1 MKKITTQYGS
11 FFEALIVIS
20 ALLIAMYAEGQNI
33 LILKWFSLSLLWGI
47 ALWYLKNPSIY
58 NSILKDKVFI
68 SLLAFIAWAIISS
81 LFLSSAK
88 SISILM
94 LMPFIGGLLSY
105 LIGYTGSDKKDRYV
119 DWLLMGVGIMLAFTT
134 YYQKFALGDSRPTG
148 LLSNWN
154 SHAAVLTII
163 ILPWVLR
170 YALKPTVP
178 SFQLIYTSI
187 LSFFFAFA
195 ISLTLSRGA
204 LLISGVGFICL
215 FWIAWRKQLFYKHS
229 LILLTAF
236 IAGYLIMGLFSTET
250 IISRIQDTS
259 QAESLVSLGSGR
271 HLLWLPAW
279 EMYLDRPFI
288 GWGLGTFRFLY
299 LQYKP
304 VLSGESGE
312 YAHNDYLQFLLE
324 LGPIGLIL
332 FLGFVF
338 LLIKRFFN
346 FMTSQWP
353 KPSTHKIEA
362 LALLTP
368 CIGLLMHT
376 FFTFHLYHFTLQ
388 IIFGYYLGRS
398 SRYLESDQ
406 TIVHKKFTQEDDHKY
421 RLFYRGFASLVAFLI
436 ICFGLSLNF
445 LNNAELETN
454 KEKKMDYLWKA
465 GLFFP
470 SLERYDSYSSFMLSK
485 HLQKLES
492 NHESSQQRDQMAALA
507 LAEVNTAI
515 DKMPYNIRNY
525 ITKASILKTLHKDI
539 ATVSEQYEIALKKQ
553 PVVLSIRYQY
563 AHYLVTHQQYKKAL
577 SVLWAGWGRLNVER
591 YQVGISFLAYH
602 LKINNQ
608 YGNKND
614 SLLIEREIQHLTKL
628 DGIKKGGVFVFKK
641 NRE

>member
-11 FFEALIVIS
+11 FFEVLIIIS

-33 LILKWFSLSLLWGI
+33 LILKWFPLSLLWGI
-47 ALWYLKNPSIY
+47 SLWSLRNPYIY

-68 SLLAFIAWAIISS
+68 SLSAFIAWAVISS

-119 DWLLMGVGIMLAFTT
+119 DWLLMGVGLMLAFITC
-134 YYQKFALGDSRPTG
+134 YQKFALGDSRPTG

-170 YALKPTVP
+170 YALKPTVAP
-178 SFQLIYTSI
+178 FQLIYTSI

-195 ISLTLSRGA
+195 ISLTLSRGV
-204 LLISGVGFICL
+204 LLISGAGFICL

-279 EMYLDRPFI
+279 QMYLDRPFT

-338 LLIKRFFN
+338 LLIKRFLN

-353 KPSTHKIEA
+353 KPSAHKIEA
-362 LALLTP
+362 LALLTS

-398 SRYLESDQ
+398 SRYLQNDHNV
-406 TIVHKKFTQEDDHKY
+406 VHKKFTPEDDHKY
-421 RLFYRGFASLVAFLI
+421 RLFYRGFASLVVLLI

-470 SLERYDSYSSFMLSK
+470 SLEHYDSYSSFMLSK
-485 HLQKLES
+485 HLQKLEL

-515 DKMPYNIRNY
+515 DKMPYNVRNY

-539 ATVSEQYEIALKKQ
+539 ASVSEQYEHALRNT
-553 PVVLSIRYQY
+553 PANLGVRYQY
-563 AHYLVTHQQYKKAL
+563 THHLIEQKQDKKAL
-577 SVLWAGWGRLNVER
+577 SVLWAAWNRITVER
-591 YQVGISFLAYH
+591 YQTGIRYLTYQ
-602 LKINNQ
+602 LEINQ
-608 YGNKND
+608 HYGNKND
-614 SLLIEREIQHLTKL
+614 NRLIENEIQRL
-628 DGIKKGGVFVFKK
+628 KKINKTQEGGVYVFKK
-641 NRE
+641 